1 MISLHKVRELCFSRE
16 KLQPYFQPQQKS
28 RDVLG
33 EFFSTLVTL
42 FCGENLPFYY
52 PPSAHVWLPHF
63 VCVSHRKTS
72 VQMPAWH
79 IHINFKQTE
88 IEIADGGSSFIGGV
102 LEARRTLY
110 VSSWC
115 CTAERTTFG
124 ICCDWFREAWHFAC
138 LCKIHN
144 TLPFHCYTAGTFIYC
159 NTLSNLQ

>member
-16 KLQPYFQPQQKS
+16 KLQP
-28 RDVLG
+28 L
-33 EFFSTLVTL
+33 FSTSTKEQGCPGGVL
-42 FCGENLPFYY
+42 FNISHLILWRESTFLL
-52 PPSAHVWLPHF
+52 PPSAHVRLPHF